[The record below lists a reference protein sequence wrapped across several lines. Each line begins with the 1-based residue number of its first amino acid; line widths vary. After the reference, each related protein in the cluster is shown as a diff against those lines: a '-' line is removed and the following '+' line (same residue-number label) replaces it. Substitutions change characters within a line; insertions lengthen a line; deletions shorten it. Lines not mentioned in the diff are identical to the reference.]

1 MVTTGKTT
9 SSNPSAWLCDMQIRW
24 MIRRDMPEVLE
35 IEKKSFEYS
44 WSEEDFL
51 NCLRQ
56 RNCIGMV
63 AEHHEQIV
71 GYMVY
76 ELLKDQLHILNFAV
90 APGHRRQGV
99 GTRLMDKLVGKLAM
113 QRRQEITFEVRET
126 NLAAQLFFKSRG
138 CQAVD
143 VLRGHY
149 VDTDE
154 DAYQMAYSPFG
165 SDVLRMDRD
174 KKNRLPDWDDDRAAA

>member
-1 MVTTGKTT
+1 VTVGKTT
-9 SSNPSAWLCDMQIRW
+9 SGNSTSWLCDVQIRW

-35 IEKKSFEYS
+35 IEHKSFEYA

-63 AEHHEQIV
+63 AEHSERIV

-76 ELLKDQLHILNFAV
+76 ELLKDQLHILNFAT
-90 APGHRRQGV
+90 APWARRQGV

-126 NLAAQLFFKSRG
+126 NLPAQLFFKSRG
-138 CQAVD
+138 CHAVE

-149 VDTDE
+149 ADTDE

-165 SDVLRMDRD
+165 ADTISLDRA
-174 KKNRLPDWDDDRAAA
+174 KKNRLADWDDDRAAA

>member
-1 MVTTGKTT
+1 MTLGRST
-9 SSNPSAWLCDMQIRW
+9 SDNPVIWLSDLQIRW

-35 IEKKSFEYS
+35 IERQSFEFS
-44 WSEEDFL
+44 WSEEEFL

-63 AEHHEQIV
+63 AEHNEQIV

-76 ELLKDQLHILNFAV
+76 ELLKDQLHILNFAT
-90 APGHRRQGV
+90 APNVRRKGV
-99 GTRLMDKLVGKLAM
+99 GSRLMQKLIGKLAM
-113 QRRQEITFEVRET
+113 QRRQEIVFEVRET
-126 NLAAQLFFKSRG
+126 NLPAQLFFKNCG
-138 CQAVD
+138 CHAVD

-154 DAYQMAYSPFG
+154 DAYQMAYALYGTDSIHFQ
-165 SDVLRMDRD
+165 SEQ
-174 KKNRLPDWDDDRAAA
+174 KNRLTGWEDDRAAA